1 MSKSEI
7 HQESPSEKLASLR
20 LELIDL
26 IDFDKEKQLKPL
38 WSEKTIKSQDRIEN
52 VVEFDTVSLART
64 LLKGWFQNNLGQAM
78 FDLAEQNLKSYSKK
92 SPFLLVGM
100 SLTLGA
106 TLVLIKPWKL
116 LPKSLP
122 ATLGSIIVVKI
133 YKSLMMII
141 LKKH

>member
-1 MSKSEI
+1 MKKSEI
-7 HQESPSEKLASLR
+7 YQESPSEKLVSLR
-20 LELIDL
+20 LELIDM
-26 IDFDKEKQLKPL
+26 IDFNKENQFEPL
-38 WSEKTIKSQDRIEN
+38 LSEKIIKPQDRVEN
-52 VVEFDTVSLART
+52 VVEFDTILLVRT

-78 FDLAEQNLKSYSKK
+78 FDLAEQNLKNYSKK

-122 ATLGSIIVVKI
+122 STLGSIIAVKI
-133 YKSLMMII
+133 YKSLMMVI